1 MVKQCLENGLP
12 SPLWKSDPVL
22 GVAVSFPAPEVTP
35 EITPEVVRLLRCL
48 FGEVSKPVT

>member
-1 MVKQCLENGLP
+1 MVKKGFENELP
-12 SPLWKSDPVL
+12 SPFWKSDPAL
-22 GVAVSFPAPEVTP
+22 GFPVTFSAP